1 MTDEEVEERFIK
13 SYPQFCCNEKPL
25 SPFWD
30 IWEAGVEFGFNKVNE
45 WHYVKD
51 GLPDEGTYLVVW
63 QNDKGYKEIFIMKY
77 DEDDEERLHWVDGDY
92 EVQDE
97 YIIAWKEIV
106 LPKLKESE

>member
-51 GLPDEGTYLVVW
+51 GLPDE
-63 QNDKGYKEIFIMKY
+63 
-77 DEDDEERLHWVDGDY
+77 ERLHWVDGDY